1 MVSVAPMLMVRLLQE
16 DPLSPVPDASGAWVY
31 VDQGT
36 NSITIPTANRVHNST
51 AWYKDKEMNVIG
63 LTAHDTEGGTWQETM
78 IRFIPDATEG
88 FDLAYDSKFMGGY
101 APYPYSATAEGN
113 LSTNVLPQLDESL
126 VIPLTFIKNTSDHFY
141 LEAVGLDN
149 LEPQVTVYLRD
160 KVLANSWNLSKNPVY
175 VFTASDADPYDRFEL
190 RFGPVGV
197 DEAKEFPSPL
207 QAWYNKG
214 LLHIPGLEGPAR
226 VSVYSLSGQC
236 LETGN
241 VSLTTDYHMEL
252 SLPTGLYVVRVVQ
265 GDGVKTA
272 KVLAR

>member
-1 MVSVAPMLMVRLLQE
+1 MSSQP
-16 DPLSPVPDASGAWVY
+16 P
-31 VDQGT
+31 
-36 NSITIPTANRVHNST
+36 I
-51 AWYKDKEMNVIG
+51 
-63 LTAHDTEGGTWQETM
+63 
-78 IRFIPDATEG
+78 
-88 FDLAYDSKFMGGY
+88 
-101 APYPYSATAEGN
+101 
-113 LSTNVLPQLDESL
+113 
-126 VIPLTFIKNTSDHFY
+126 
-141 LEAVGLDN
+141 
-149 LEPQVTVYLRD
+149 
-160 KVLANSWNLSKNPVY
+160 
-175 VFTASDADPYDRFEL
+175 ADPYDRFEL

-197 DEAKEFPSPL
+197 DEAKEFPAPL

-214 LLHIPGLEGPAR
+214 LLHFSGLEGPAR